1 MTMNRMLNSSTIALA
16 LTDSAIARISTDS
29 SNNSAGKLSTG
40 GPFNRRTKLND
51 LVTVQKHAGKTSPLY
66 KGEPHTSSDRGITP
80 DVGILREGSSRTL
93 QHGSMHYSEGDHHDG
108 SMMCGVNCQ
117 PSTCVCM
124 SNIFL
129 ETSGVDC
136 AIEIDAVC
144 NGVTDVDGTNWNIQG
159 CIVGYPYGDSSD
171 VLCSVAKCRVDGGSF
186 ATCWSQPFNAQQPS
200 VDASQEAA
208 ADQIPSSEG
217 FLIASDC
224 CIGAKFSLAAV
235 AVLSFVLN

>member
-16 LTDSAIARISTDS
+16 LTDSAIARISTDAS
-29 SNNSAGKLSTG
+29 NSAGNLSTG

-51 LVTVQKHAGKTSPLY
+51 LVTVQEHAEKTPPLY
-66 KGEPHTSSDRGITP
+66 KGELQTSSESGISP
-80 DVGILREGSSRTL
+80 DVGILREGISRTL
-93 QHGSMHYSEGDHHDG
+93 QHGSIHYSEGDHHDG
-108 SMMCGVNCQ
+108 SMMCGANCQ

-171 VLCSVAKCRVDGGSF
+171 ILCSVAKCRVDGGSF

-200 VDASQEAA
+200 VDASQEVPAN
-208 ADQIPSSEG
+208 QTPISEG
-217 FLIASDC
+217 FLIESDC
-224 CIGAKFSLAAV
+224 CIGAKFSLAAA
-235 AVLSFVLN
+235 AVLSFVFN

>member
-1 MTMNRMLNSSTIALA
+1 MTMNRMFNSLFA
-16 LTDSAIARISTDS
+16 LTLSSVGAAARISTDS
-29 SNNSAGKLSTG
+29 SNSAGKLSTG
-40 GPFNRRTKLND
+40 GPLNRRTKLND
-51 LVTVQKHAGKTSPLY
+51 LVTVQKHAAKTSPLY
-66 KGEPHTSSDRGITP
+66 KGDPDTSSDSGISP
-80 DVGILREGSSRTL
+80 DVGVLREGMARTL
-93 QHGSMHYSEGDHHDG
+93 QNGSMYYSEGDHHDG
-108 SMMCGVNCQ
+108 SMMCGANCQ
-117 PSTCVCM
+117 PSTCICM

-144 NGVTDVDGTNWNIQG
+144 NGVTDADGTNWNIQG

-171 VLCSVAKCRVDGGSF
+171 ILCSVAKCRVDGGSF
-186 ATCWSQPFNAQQPS
+186 ATCWSQPFYAQPAA

-224 CIGAKFSLAAV
+224 CIGAKFSLATV
-235 AVLSFVLN
+235 AAISFVLN